1 MKKAA
6 LMLAVLGSI
15 FFSACDKQESAE
27 VDSTV
32 ETVTPSGETVEVTTD
47 ATVTTET
54 E

>member
-6 LMLAVLGSI
+6 LMLAVFGSL
-15 FFSACDKQESAE
+15 FFSACDTQETAE
-27 VDSTV
+27 VDSTT
-32 ETVTPSGETVEVTTD
+32 EAVTPGGETVEVTTD